1 MKFLLQTLI
10 TIIGCFIIQYFLPW
24 WTMALMALIVGFIFH
39 NSGTTSFAAGF
50 FGAGLLWLG
59 MAYYMDA
66 TTQSILTE
74 KVNKLF
80 PLNVFIMMAVIG
92 GFVGGFAALTGTLM
106 RGKKL
111 AQY

>member
-1 MKFLLQTLI
+1 MKLLLQMLA
-10 TIIGCFIIQYFLPW
+10 TIMGSFIVQYFLPW
-24 WTMALMALIVGFIFH
+24 WTMALMALIVGYIFH
-39 NSGTTSFAAGF
+39 NSGTASFAAGF

-66 TTQSILTE
+66 STQSILTE
-74 KVNKLF
+74 KVNNLF
-80 PLNVFIMMAVIG
+80 PLNVFIMMTVIG
-92 GFVGGFAALTGTLM
+92 GLVGGFAALTGTVM

>member
-1 MKFLLQTLI
+1 MKFLLQTLS
-10 TIIGCFIIQYFLPW
+10 TIIGCFIVQYLLPW
-24 WTMALMALIVGFIFH
+24 WTMALVALLVGYTFH
-39 NSGTTSFAAGF
+39 NSGKVSFVSGF
-50 FGAGLLWLG
+50 LGAGLLWLG

-66 TTQSILTE
+66 TTQSILTD

-80 PLNVFIMMAVIG
+80 PLNVFIMMVLIG
-92 GFVGGFAALTGTLM
+92 GLVGGFSALTGTLM